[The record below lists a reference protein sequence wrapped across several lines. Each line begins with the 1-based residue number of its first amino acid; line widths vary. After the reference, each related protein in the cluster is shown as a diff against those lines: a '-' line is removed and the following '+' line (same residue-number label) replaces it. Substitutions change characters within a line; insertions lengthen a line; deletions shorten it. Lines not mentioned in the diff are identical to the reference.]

1 MIVQCVCCPVCCR
14 IKINGEEI
22 SGNRCGRGYNYA
34 KSLLEEEDDYVYGKI
49 RIDSQM
55 VSGLPV
61 KTDKKVAKVYHQAIL
76 KEIFDNDIEP
86 EKSQEQVKPEK
97 EIENNFSSYVDSS
110 DENNP

>member
-61 KTDKKVAKVYHQAIL
+61 KTNKRVKKIYHQAVL
-76 KEIFDNDIEP
+76 KEIFDLRAKAPINVGDVIKENILDLGVNIV
-86 EKSQEQVKPEK
+86 SQKRILK
-97 EIENNFSSYVDSS
+97 
-110 DENNP
+110 